1 MNEGKEGR
9 AMEEALRYFRE
20 AVDAKKCSHCGCFHG
35 LLKAIDINF
44 PESDRPEV
52 FNRLVKTGRER
63 LSDVRY
69 DCFGCEICY
78 PPAVLNTLEEGGVI
92 HVVEA
97 DSCLSEKPEIREG
110 YPPLAGSYKVLRYHA
125 PVAVCTLN
133 SDELIDPIAAKASSD
148 IGIFGSLKTEN
159 IGIERMIQNILAN
172 PNIRFLIVCGE
183 DSRKAVGHLSG
194 QSLLALSQNGMDI
207 LSGQIIGAL
216 GKRPVLKNISR
227 EAVDHFR
234 RNVAVIDLIGCSN
247 MEEIVDKARAC
258 AELNPMPGEPFS
270 GERIIKPLKGYIPR
284 KMTPDPAGYF
294 IVYVDR
300 IRRVLSLEHYLND
313 GVLDVVIEGEKASE
327 LYFPAIER
335 GLVSL
340 LDHACYVGQELARAE
355 HALLTG
361 EPYTQDAAPEQELLP
376 SMPVDDCSANCG
388 CKRNTL

>member
-20 AVDAKKCSHCGCFHG
+20 AVDAKKCAHCGCFHG
-35 LLKAIDINF
+35 FLKAIDINF
-44 PESDRPEV
+44 PEPERPEE
-52 FNRLVKTGRER
+52 FKSLVRTARDR

-78 PPAVLNTLEEGGVI
+78 PPTVLNTLEEGGVI

-97 DSCLSEKPEIREG
+97 DSCISEKPEKRDG

-133 SDELIDPIAAKASSD
+133 SDGLIDPVAATAPPH
-148 IGIFGSLKTEN
+148 IGIVGSLKTEN

-194 QSLLALSQNGMDI
+194 QSLLALSQNGLDL

-234 RNVAVIDLIGCSN
+234 RNVEVIDLIGCSSV
-247 MEEIVDKARAC
+247 EEILDKARAC
-258 AELNPMPGEPFS
+258 AELNPIPGEPFS

-284 KMTPDPAGYF
+284 KMTPDPSGYF
-294 IVYVDR
+294 IVYVNR
-300 IRRVLSLEHYLND
+300 IRKVLSLEHYRND
-313 GVLDVVIEGEKASE
+313 GVLDVVIEGGRANE

-340 LDHACYVGQELARAE
+340 LDHACYIGKELARAE
-355 HALLTG
+355 NALLTG
-361 EPYTQDAAPEQELLP
+361 EPYTQDGAPEQELLL
-376 SMPVDDCSANCG
+376 SMPNDECSANCG
-388 CKRNTL
+388 RKRSTV